1 MKAYSLKK
9 IIYWTLIAPIAVFL
23 LLEFSLYALVKGG
36 LIKSEPREI
45 LISKIQEIR
54 SAYLERNQ
62 SVVPIHVPHPYFGNL
77 YNPSKT
83 LNQYTFNMTFDSNS
97 DGFIDD
103 EFPTDRK
110 EGECIYGLLGGSAAL
125 SLGVKN
131 KEDRISSQ
139 LQKLLNIHSRNQR
152 CKHYRVL
159 NMAIGGGLQIQSS
172 FIYLYYWRLLNGVIF
187 YVGNNECSIGSRMG
201 SNTPIQF
208 PIADY
213 LSVAESVIK
222 PDSAIKL
229 RSFVLASFNN
239 ALLRFAL
246 KNKTLFKSNVLKVIY
261 TIQLNRFENLK
272 REMDEEMRKNA
283 PDFARFVRKHNDPGF
298 DDYKFLYEDVA
309 LQQKV
314 MKVVLP
320 LIYTDPIIQA
330 NAVAKIN
337 RSPVLLVIQP
347 MLGASNKQL
356 TAEEVAIRPFPLYQ
370 RTCTEMIKEEG
381 KKLSAYGIVTNDLN
395 RINLFRGVTERV
407 FNDPSHVN
415 ELGNRIVASYLHQLI
430 LKHWHGSSRNK
441 IGENAGPAPE
451 VRSTMSSELAAS
463 DRKTSVHEKVTVH

>member
-9 IIYWTLIAPIAVFL
+9 AHILYWALIAPVVVFI
-23 LLEFSLYALVKGG
+23 LLEFSLYAL
-36 LIKSEPREI
+36 IKSRLIQGMQRES
-45 LISKIQEIR
+45 LISNIQEIR

-77 YNPSKT
+77 YNPGKT

-139 LQKLLNIHSRNQR
+139 LQGLLNTHSRNQR

-159 NMAIGGGLQIQSS
+159 NMGLGGGLQIQAS
-172 FIYLYYWRLLNGVIF
+172 FIYFYYWRLLNGVIF
-187 YVGNNECSIGSRMG
+187 YVGNNECSIGSRLG

-229 RSFVLASFNN
+229 RIFVRASFDN
-239 ALLRFAL
+239 ALIRFAL
-246 KNKTLFKSNVLKVIY
+246 KNPTIFKSNIFRVIY
-261 TIQLNRFENLK
+261 TIQLNKFENLK
-272 REMDEEMRKNA
+272 RNLDEEMRKNA
-283 PDFARFVRKHNDPGF
+283 PDFARFVRKHNNSNF
-298 DDYKFLYEDVA
+298 DSHKFLYKDTA
-309 LQQKV
+309 LQKEV

-330 NAVAKIN
+330 HAVAKVS
-337 RSPVLLVIQP
+337 RSPFLLVIQP
-347 MLGASNKQL
+347 MLGASDKAL
-356 TAEEVAIRPFPLYQ
+356 SVEEMAIQPFPSYQ
-370 RTCTEMIKEEG
+370 RTCTEMMKEEG
-381 KKLSAYGIVTNDLN
+381 KKLRAHGIVTNDLN
-395 RINLFRGVTERV
+395 RINLFRKVTERV
-407 FNDPSHVN
+407 FSDPSHVN
-415 ELGNRIVASYLHQLI
+415 ELGNRIVASYLHQMI
-430 LKHWHGSSRNK
+430 VKHWHGSGNNK
-441 IGENAGPAPE
+441 IEHETGLA
-451 VRSTMSSELAAS
+451 TQFQSSG
-463 DRKTSVHEKVTVH
+463 KVTVH